1 MSLPSQSSLFERLGG
16 HTAIE
21 AAVVRFYEKVM
32 ADPGLAAFFE
42 GMDMGAQIHKMI
54 AFLTVALGG
63 PHNYSGRDLRTAH
76 ARPVKQGLNSG
87 HFGHIA
93 RLLTETLVELEIERS
108 LIDEV
113 LRIVASTHDDVLNK

>member
-1 MSLPSQSSLFERLGG
+1 M
-16 HTAIE
+16 
-21 AAVVRFYEKVM
+21 RFYEKVM

-42 GMDMGAQIHKMI
+42 GMDMDAQIHKMI

-63 PHNYSGRDLRTAH
+63 PHTYTGRDLRTAH
-76 ARPVKQGLNSG
+76 ARPVRQGLNSS

-93 RLLTETLVELEIERS
+93 RMLTETPVELDVESS

-113 LRIVASTHDDVLNK
+113 LRIVGSTHDDVLNK